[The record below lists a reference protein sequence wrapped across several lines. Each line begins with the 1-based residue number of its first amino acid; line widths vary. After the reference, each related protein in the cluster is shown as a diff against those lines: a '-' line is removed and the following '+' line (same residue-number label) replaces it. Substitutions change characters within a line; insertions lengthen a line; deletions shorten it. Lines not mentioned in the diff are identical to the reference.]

1 VKIKHKSLR
10 VEDADWDVTDEEA
23 AAVKA
28 EMFLDPKNNYNS
40 KEEWAEITGKVEEEG
55 RRCPECGSPLVHAAV
70 STTVSEGGPNVR
82 SEQDEAVYCLLRCC
96 LPKMRLSLR
105 TVNKKSASI
114 I

>member
-70 STTVSEGGPNVR
+70 STTVSEGVGQTYAQ
-82 SEQDEAVYCLLRCC
+82 S
-96 LPKMRLSLR
+96 KMRPF
-105 TVNKKSASI
+105 TVFYDVVCPKCGLVLGQSTKKVHR
-114 I
+114 